1 MQTRLLLTTLVLAA
15 AVAGCERANPTAP
28 VVPNGPSYDGG
39 WTIGSGGRSDTTTT
53 PPSNTSTTGETLC
66 VSSTEDGGGWTIGS
80 GGVAH
85 QGAGQCEGQ

>member
-15 AVAGCERANPTAP
+15 TVAGCERANPAAP

-53 PPSNTSTTGETLC
+53 RSSSTSTTGGTLC
-66 VSSTEDGGGWTIGS
+66 ASSEEDGGGWTIGS
-80 GGVAH
+80 GGAA

>member
-15 AVAGCERANPTAP
+15 AVAGCERANPAAP

-53 PPSNTSTTGETLC
+53 TPSSNTSTTGGTLC
-66 VSSTEDGGGWTIGS
+66 VSSEEDDGGWTIGS
-80 GGVAH
+80 GGAA
-85 QGAGQCEGQ
+85 QGADQCEDQ